1 MTTNLNVVDPAF
13 IPQEFT
19 QGNRPIVVAVVG
31 FGTFFLL
38 LGLLV
43 LANIVDGSIRDPAR
57 AEELTG
63 LHVAAA
69 YPLVSDAENASLPA
83 ERIFDMLDAQLLRTV
98 QLSVMRSADTARS
111 LSRYAQAPSDA
122 ASDTKALATQEPPTL
137 ILVASTQAVEGKTFV
152 ARRLVR
158 SLRRPDSSM
167 LFLAPHSVGDLDGN
181 VRTASYPHDAPLE
194 MYDDLLD
201 LFSTPAATDVDTVV
215 MELPPLKSNPL
226 PIRLIQQ
233 SSAVVIVAR
242 ADRPWAR
249 TDAEA
254 LDALR
259 VSTEVEPAL
268 VLNGVDLESIE
279 DMLGTIPDERR
290 DLSGWLNRAS
300 RLEFKRPLPFATK
313 SDRYAS

>member
-1 MTTNLNVVDPAF
+1 
-13 IPQEFT
+13 
-19 QGNRPIVVAVVG
+19 
-31 FGTFFLL
+31 
-38 LGLLV
+38 
-43 LANIVDGSIRDPAR
+43 
-57 AEELTG
+57 
-63 LHVAAA
+63 
-69 YPLVSDAENASLPA
+69 VSDAENASLPA

-152 ARRLVR
+152 AQRLVR
-158 SLRRPDSSM
+158 SLRRPDASM

-268 VLNGVDLESIE
+268 VLNGVDLDSIE